1 MAFMI
6 KLYIELVLAETIAYI
21 AKSTTPC
28 PHHTTPL
35 PPKADLERYG
45 DATMIVPHDTAED
58 YNDLM
63 AMPPTDT
70 QEHGLTMHGGDGNSA
85 SSVLGEVRRAAAST
99 P

>member
-1 MAFMI
+1 MI
-6 KLYIELVLAETIAYI
+6 KLYIELALAEMIAYI

-28 PHHTTPL
+28 AHHATPL
-35 PPKADLERYG
+35 PQTADLERYG
-45 DATMIVPHDTAED
+45 DAAMIVPHDTTED
-58 YNDLM
+58 YNDLE
-63 AMPPTDT
+63 AIPPTET